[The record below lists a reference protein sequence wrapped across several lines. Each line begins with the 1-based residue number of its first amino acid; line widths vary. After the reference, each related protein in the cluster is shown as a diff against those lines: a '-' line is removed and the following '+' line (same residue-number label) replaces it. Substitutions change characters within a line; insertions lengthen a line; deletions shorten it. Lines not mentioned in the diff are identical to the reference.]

1 MFTNPIRSISSA
13 LRATVSF
20 VTPTSQSLWSVCFGL
35 TFTIVPA
42 WQRLNAEDSKS
53 PEVAVVIDDTASALE
68 QYAAKELCGYLDKL
82 FGIRTR
88 PLATIP
94 TAADA
99 VLLIGNPTTNSAIA
113 KAIDSES
120 WPPLTDQGL
129 TLKRVTFAGKPALIV
144 GGGSPQATL
153 WSVYELVERWGVR
166 YLLHGDVL
174 PDEPGKFRLPPK
186 DVTLEPS
193 LRIRQWRVVNTFLCG
208 PESWGMDDYRPV
220 FNQLAKLKFN
230 RILVNI
236 WTYQP
241 YLHLEHR
248 GVARKSAWLSFGH
261 RFPITDDMV
270 GRHLFDNRPLFWNPD
285 LPLDASYK
293 EFSAAGETLIHN
305 LMAHAHAR
313 GMKCVMPVYLTD
325 FPAEF
330 KELLSDSQPVH
341 QLEKLTI
348 VPGPSTTP
356 DDPQLTELAATVFQ
370 TTIRT
375 YPEVDYLLLRMPEF
389 RQWAGTCEQA
399 WKELDSKYGISE
411 VTSLSDVL
419 SAAGKRP
426 GIPSARALAEAKGDI
441 VILRFYDRLFTEY
454 RAISETRPSNIKLIY
469 TAVAEELF
477 PILPRVL
484 PAGSETL
491 NFLAYTPAR
500 VVERREA
507 IERLD
512 TEKIPATLVFTLHDD
527 NIGLLPALT
536 TGSLHQLTNDM
547 RQHGWAGFSTRY
559 WQISDH
565 DPCVTYIARAA
576 WDETVTPESIYRDQV
591 RAACGKAAVED
602 MLTMLR
608 ELEETS
614 IVLEWHANG
623 LAFPIPGMIMKH
635 WRPGPMNEKYAEA
648 RTGYQRALQAVR
660 RAREKTPEEKRDYVD
675 YWISRLEF
683 GAGYFDTIEAVC
695 RAATAEKAGKPI
707 EAYENTK
714 DALTKARLALEAFAR
729 VARDQSDRGA
739 IATLN
744 EYVYRPLRT
753 KEQEM
758 KTLLQ

>member
-1 MFTNPIRSISSA
+1 MFQATFSRVA
-13 LRATVSF
+13 LAL
-20 VTPTSQSLWSVCFGL
+20 QSLWLVFLALLCTLS
-35 TFTIVPA
+35 PA
-42 WQRLNAEDSKS
+42 WDELRAAETTSLN
-53 PEVAVVIDDTASALE
+53 VVVMTDATASPLE
-68 QYAAKELCGYLDKL
+68 QYAAEELCTYLNKL
-82 FGIRTR
+82 FGIHTQ
-88 PLATIP
+88 PCKTIP
-94 TAADA
+94 ASAD
-99 VLLIGNPTTNSAIA
+99 VLFLIGNPTTNSTIA
-113 KAIDSES
+113 KAIGSKS
-120 WPPLTDQGL
+120 WPNLTDQGL
-129 TLKRVTFAGKPALIV
+129 ALKRVTFEGKPTLIV

-174 PDEPGKFRLPPK
+174 PEEPGKFRLPTQ
-186 DVTLEPS
+186 DVSLEPA

-220 FNQLAKLKFN
+220 FDQLAKLKFN

-241 YLHLEHR
+241 YLHLEHQ
-248 GVARKSAWLSFGH
+248 GIARKSAWLSFGH
-261 RFPITDDMV
+261 KFPITDDMV

-285 LPLDASYK
+285 LPLEASYE
-293 EFSAAGETLIHN
+293 EFAAAGETLIHN

-330 KELLSDSQPVH
+330 KDLLSDSQPVH

-375 YPEVDYLLLRMPEF
+375 YPEVDYILLRMPEF
-389 RQWAGTCEQA
+389 RQWAGTCELA
-399 WKELDSKYGISE
+399 WQELDSKYGISE

-419 SAAGKRP
+419 AAARERP
-426 GIPSARALAEAKGDI
+426 GISSARALAEAKGDI
-441 VILRFYDRLFTEY
+441 VILRFYDRLFTEF
-454 RAISETRPSNIKLIY
+454 RAISETRPSNVKLIY

-536 TGSLHQLTNDM
+536 TGSLHQLTKEM

-565 DPCVTYIARAA
+565 DPCVAYIARAA
-576 WDETVTPESIYRDQV
+576 WDETATPAAIYRDQV
-591 RAACGKAAVED
+591 RAACGKAAVGD

-635 WRPGPMNEKYAEA
+635 WKPGQMNEKYAEA

-683 GAGYFDTIEAVC
+683 GIGYFDTIEAVC
-695 RAATAEKAGKPI
+695 RAATAEKDGNPG

-744 EYVYRPLRT
+744 EYVYRPLRS

-758 KTLLQ
+758 KSLLQ